1 VKIPQQLRPSSS
13 LSLHM
18 RGLISR
24 SGLIIPIDQSTIAAV
39 RDPADKDQRKLE
51 AKRARRAQLKRQKG
65 KP

>member
-1 VKIPQQLRPSSS
+1 MMPN
-13 LSLHM
+13 LSNRLL
-18 RGLISR
+18 GLMNR
-24 SGLIIPIDQSTIAAV
+24 LCQPVPYEQTTLAAV